1 MLFIFIVL
9 YGKKF
14 LSMMEESIKNNIE
27 SKYYD
32 NIFPHFYDRNQFIY
46 EVKNSVIKHNEEKMK
61 KNLDKEVDKE
71 EFRFGILMGGSG
83 IGKTRSLHEIKN
95 IMNDNKY
102 KTLKIYIQFLN
113 GSNLTSEEIENID
126 EYASS
131 IIGLRIIDYLLKY
144 YSNNN
149 GQNLW
154 EDIKNYRIGWDNLIK
169 SDCFK
174 IENVL
179 KYIRYIYSNNE
190 KRLHLLILLDEY
202 QNVKECVKKNKKEW
216 KFPLYKI
223 GSNCIKSDGHN
234 KILKETNIFIYPF
247 IGGLIND
254 EQIRFHPTLYGNQF
268 LKLELLKQDSRI
280 QMFKE
285 YFNNENGNK
294 KLISADENEK
304 FIEDLLK
311 KEKFQFI
318 ISLIGLVPK
327 DLRAVCDT
335 IKEQFPHHK
344 INESNSYN
352 NLLLE
357 ISKRVSCNRNYL
369 PNNNLNLLYRIIIG
383 NIAVGD
389 FDADENRKIFQQ
401 DIDQGKIYVFQLENN
416 YNLFYLKHADFVNL
430 LTLNNENFISN
441 IMNFAHGTQSI
452 IEGKTIEYIDCRI
465 ITIRMQYYAENKCMN
480 EISIE
485 KLFPGISSKETEKKS
500 IIKLPYDFEN
510 NIEEDKQ
517 FFPNHKIQE
526 YKNSPYHKFEYNK
539 KPTQPILTANNNPMF
554 DSRIFTY
561 KKNGANW
568 NKLLILIQYKIYQN
582 KDIKL
587 GNIFNEDTLIEI
599 EEAYNDY
606 ELLFIFITNQKLKDK
621 EYIKRKNILIID
633 FENIHLYFPINIVP
647 LLKFTHE
654 NKIIQNL
661 FD

>member
-1 MLFIFIVL
+1 MLFISIVL

-14 LSMMEESIKNNIE
+14 LIMMEEAINNNIE

-149 GQNLW
+149 GKNLW
-154 EDIKNYRIGWDNLIK
+154 ENIKNYRIGWDNLIK

-304 FIEDLLK
+304 IIEDLLQK
-311 KEKFQFI
+311 KKFQFI

-344 INESNSYN
+344 INETNSYN

-369 PNNNLNLLYRIIIG
+369 PTNNLNLLYRIIIG
-383 NIAVGD
+383 NIPVGD
-389 FDADENRKIFQQ
+389 FDADENRKLFQQ

-485 KLFPGISSKETEKKS
+485 KLFHGISSKETEK
-500 IIKLPYDFEN
+500 
-510 NIEEDKQ
+510 
-517 FFPNHKIQE
+517 
-526 YKNSPYHKFEYNK
+526 
-539 KPTQPILTANNNPMF
+539 
-554 DSRIFTY
+554 
-561 KKNGANW
+561 
-568 NKLLILIQYKIYQN
+568 
-582 KDIKL
+582 
-587 GNIFNEDTLIEI
+587 
-599 EEAYNDY
+599 
-606 ELLFIFITNQKLKDK
+606 NQ
-621 EYIKRKNILIID
+621 
-633 FENIHLYFPINIVP
+633 
-647 LLKFTHE
+647 
-654 NKIIQNL
+654 
-661 FD
+661 